1 MKTINE
7 VLDNYTEIYR
17 VAVDD
22 MFGYGLCRFLTVEQA
37 KKIGFTT
44 DIEHEKTHEP
54 LEWNEE
60 NIINQLAFDVIR
72 GYQLANKKEYMLASI
87 MFMSVLSWCKVLEN
101 KYANYDAMKFI
112 TRPKDLFKKLSK
124 LYNFELKMED

>member
-60 NIINQLAFDVIR
+60 NIINQLAFDTIR

-87 MFMSVLSWCKVLEN
+87 MFMSALSWCKVLEN
-101 KYANYDAMKFI
+101 KYANYDVMKFI